1 MEELH
6 PSSVP
11 EAGAEPPK
19 STDDA
24 RQTPDNAPRPPFPNW
39 VDMLA
44 LLGLFLLSS
53 LVGIVGARIAGCE
66 FPTSGGVYPADWG
79 WTVFLSY
86 VVQMTAMVLLTLL
99 YRRIRRGTHRI
110 ARFSAR
116 GWNPVLLLWGVV
128 LLLAVNIVISP
139 LLELIRFDWLPL
151 PDPGRGLWALL
162 SAVVAAPVLEELL
175 CRGIV
180 LESLRAR
187 YGVVTAWLGSSLFFG
202 LIHLQPVMVVNA
214 AVLGL
219 IFAYL
224 YIRTSSLWPC
234 ILLHAFNNALA
245 LLLMWTEFPGAKF
258 EGRPMAELSLGELID
273 NPRLYALVYGAALLT
288 ALLSAWQFSRKI
300 TTLKAGERKNE
311 GADVINPAGD
321 ALNSGK

>member
-1 MEELH
+1 MENHH
-6 PSSVP
+6 PASVP
-11 EAGAEPPK
+11 EHGAEPSK
-19 STDDA
+19 N
-24 RQTPDNAPRPPFPNW
+24 PDSGPRTPRPPFPNW
-39 VDMLA
+39 ADMLA

-53 LVGIVGARIAGCE
+53 LVGIVGARIAGCS
-66 FPTSGGVYPADWG
+66 FPVSEGGENIYPADWG
-79 WTVFLSY
+79 RTVFISY

-128 LLLAVNIVISP
+128 LLLAVNVVISP

-151 PDPGRGLWALL
+151 PDPGRGAWALL

-187 YGVVTAWLGSSLFFG
+187 RGVVTAWLGSSLFFG
-202 LIHLQPVMVVNA
+202 LIHLQPEMVVNA

-224 YIRTSSLWPC
+224 YIRTDSLWPC

-245 LLLMWTEFPGAKF
+245 LLLMWTEFPGSKF
-258 EGRPMAELSLGELID
+258 EGRPIAELSLGELID
-273 NPRLYALVYGAALLT
+273 NPKLYALVYGAALLT
-288 ALLSAWQFSRKI
+288 AAVSAWRISRKI
-300 TTLKAGERKNE
+300 AALKAAERKNE
-311 GADVINPAGD
+311 GPDVINPAGD